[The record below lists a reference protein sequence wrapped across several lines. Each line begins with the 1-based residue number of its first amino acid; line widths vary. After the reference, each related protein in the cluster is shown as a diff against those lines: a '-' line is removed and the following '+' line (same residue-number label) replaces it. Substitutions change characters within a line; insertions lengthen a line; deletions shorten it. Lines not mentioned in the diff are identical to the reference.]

1 MSSINIHLENVEDLI
16 LFINFL
22 YKKNINF
29 TEDKNF
35 NHLLYKAISSGKLS
49 ATLLDNERY
58 TNNLDAILRDNASD
72 KKLEK
77 YINSIK
83 GYYNDSFSSVKL
95 RPTPHFHNICG
106 SEALDYRGLMTKK
119 ECKDFITYQILLRKM
134 RVEAGIIYIDDYLK
148 NLFSTDKDTILQGE
162 LLYYI
167 DSLLVDI

>member
-1 MSSINIHLENVEDLI
+1 MSSVNIHLENIEDLI

-29 TEDKNF
+29 TEDNNF
-35 NHLLYKAISSGKLS
+35 NDLLYKAICSGKLS

-58 TNNLDAILRDNASD
+58 TNNLDAILKENNAD

-95 RPTPHFHNICG
+95 KPTPHFHNICG
-106 SEALDYRGLMTKK
+106 SEALDYRGLISKK
-119 ECKDFITYQILLRKM
+119 ECNDYVRYQMLLRKI
-134 RVEAGIIYIDDYLK
+134 RVEGGIIYMDDYLN
-148 NLFSTDKDTILQGE
+148 NLFGTEKATMLEGE

-167 DSLLVDI
+167 DSLLLHV